1 METNNTTNT
10 PNNETKKYRSFTDLV
25 VWQKAVELFTLA
37 AEDAEQFPDGR
48 AAYMTAG
55 QVVRSAGAI
64 GACIAGGYGSQAGF
78 RSRLLTA
85 KGHAAQTQDWYHKV
99 GRLKYLPGEVVD
111 QRLDLLNGI
120 IRMLASL
127 LNKLDQRK
135 PAEPESK

>member
-1 METNNTTNT
+1 METNNT
-10 PNNETKKYRSFTDLV
+10 PKNENKTYRSFTDLV

-78 RSRLLTA
+78 RSRLQTA

-99 GRLKYLPGEVVD
+99 GRLKYLPGDVVD

-120 IRMLASL
+120 IRMLGAL
-127 LNKLDQRK
+127 LAKLDQRN
-135 PAEPESK
+135 PVAPETK

>member
-10 PNNETKKYRSFTDLV
+10 PNNETKKYRTFTDLV
-25 VWQKAVELFTLA
+25 VWQRAVELFTLA

-64 GACIAGGYGSQAGF
+64 GACIAGGYGSQSGF

-120 IRMLASL
+120 IRMLSAL
-127 LNKLDQRK
+127 LAKLNQPK

>member
-1 METNNTTNT
+1 METTQNT
-10 PNNETKKYRSFTDLV
+10 NNETKKYRSFTDLL
-25 VWQKAVELFTLA
+25 VWQRAVELFTLA

-78 RSRLLTA
+78 RSRILSA

-99 GRLKYLPGEVVD
+99 GRLKYLPGDVVD
-111 QRLDLLNGI
+111 QRLDMLNGI
-120 IRMLASL
+120 IRMLGAL
-127 LNKLDQRK
+127 LAKLNQQN
-135 PAEPESK
+135 PAAPEAK

>member
-1 METNNTTNT
+1 METNNATNN

-120 IRMLASL
+120 IRMLSSL
-127 LNKLDQRK
+127 LNKLDQRN
-135 PAEPESK
+135 PAAAEAK

>member
-1 METNNTTNT
+1 METTQNNN
-10 PNNETKKYRSFTDLV
+10 NNETKKYRSFTDLV

-111 QRLDLLNGI
+111 QRLDHLNGI

-127 LNKLDQRK
+127 LNKLDQRN
-135 PAEPESK
+135 PAAAESK

>member
-1 METNNTTNT
+1 METTQNT
-10 PNNETKKYRSFTDLV
+10 NNETKRYRSFTDLL
-25 VWQKAVELFTLA
+25 VWQKAVEIFTLA

-111 QRLDLLNGI
+111 QRLDLLNNI

-127 LNKLDQRK
+127 LNKLDQPK
-135 PAEPESK
+135 SAEAVSK